1 MHAKTFFFIK
11 KRYDFFF
18 NFETLGRMHKNI
30 FSFLIFLYFLEVL
43 TKTGYFNIEF
53 CIFSNIKNIA

>member
-1 MHAKTFFFIK
+1 MIF
-11 KRYDFFF
+11 Y
-18 NFETLGRMHKNI
+18 FETLGRMHKNI
-30 FSFLIFLYFLEVL
+30 FSFSFFFLIFLYFLEVL